1 LASIEAIANRTIESS
16 QAKILANCRSPD
28 FTFFTPNKRKTIQMP
43 IPLLEFTPT
52 TQNQRV
58 EGYEV
63 PNDDDLQY
71 YRFTPASSD
80 AEIQEIIW
88 AGYRQIFSEHLILE
102 KYRQPFLESQLKN
115 RAISV
120 REFIRG
126 LGKTDVYRTQVAETN
141 DNYRLVDITF
151 KRFLGRATYGKDERI
166 AWSIVIATKG
176 LSGFIDAVVDS
187 EEYRENFGDDIV
199 PYQRR
204 RFKDRPFNLVNPR
217 YGDYW
222 RARQISLEGSYYQ
235 VQITGQSVQ
244 RGVRQAIPD
253 TFLQMARSISPGGM
267 NYQRTADRA
276 RSYASSK
283 PLLDTSRKVAT
294 PEPSVG
300 RSEVALPY
308 RYLYKAPTTK

>member
-1 LASIEAIANRTIESS
+1 MS
-16 QAKILANCRSPD
+16 
-28 FTFFTPNKRKTIQMP
+28 
-43 IPLLEFTPT
+43 IPLLEITPSS
-52 TQNQRV
+52 QNQRV

-63 PNDDDLQY
+63 PDDDDRQL
-71 YRFTPASSD
+71 YRLNEVSSD
-80 AEIQEIIW
+80 FEIKELIW

-126 LGKTDVYRTQVAETN
+126 LGKSEVYRDLVAATN

-151 KRFLGRATYGKDERI
+151 KRFLGRATYGKDEQI

-187 EEYRENFGDDIV
+187 EEYRQNFGDDTV

-204 RFKDRPFNLVNPR
+204 RYKDRPFNLVNPR
-217 YGDYW
+217 YSDYW
-222 RARQISLEGSYYQ
+222 RARQISYEGSYYQ
-235 VQITGQSVQ
+235 VQLSGQSVQ

-253 TFLQMARSISPGGM
+253 NFLQMARSISPGGI
-267 NYQRTADRA
+267 NYQRTKDRA
-276 RSYASSK
+276 ISQATSK
-283 PLLDTSRKVAT
+283 PLLDMTRNVAT
-294 PEPSVG
+294 PQAAVG
-300 RSEVALPY
+300 RTQVALPY
-308 RYLYKAPTTK
+308 RYLYKTPTT